1 MVINNLCNNR
11 KFKVIFFW
19 VLVLKRWG
27 GRLYLGRVNSW
38 KIKLDMKSKI
48 YKLVF
53 FRECFGF
60 VEISVINVRKLF
72 NYFFKREKVLINV
85 LCYRNII

>member
-1 MVINNLCNNR
+1 
-11 KFKVIFFW
+11 
-19 VLVLKRWG
+19 
-27 GRLYLGRVNSW
+27 
-38 KIKLDMKSKI
+38 MKSKI

-72 NYFFKREKVLINV
+72 NYFFKREKSFN
-85 LCYRNII
+85 